1 MSREHPDFLTKRYRE
16 GMIRSV
22 PDSQFY
28 HTAAPSR
35 SDDMLDMWKHVWMAP
50 PFPDFQRYL
59 NTNKR
64 NEPMSRV
71 TIFSTTP
78 PPAPEQELCLRLIK
92 APYGNN
98 IQMIAVNPATGRK
111 VDSGVILEVTSNGVV
126 RTAPGCQA
134 PVLKTNGRGYVQINE
149 G

>member
-1 MSREHPDFLTKRYRE
+1 MNN
-16 GMIRSV
+16 M
-22 PDSQFY
+22 QFY
-28 HTAAPSR
+28 HTAPPSR

-64 NEPMSRV
+64 NEPMSKV
-71 TIFSTTP
+71 TVFNTP
-78 PPAPEQELCLRLIK
+78 APAPEQELCLRLIN
-92 APYGNN
+92 APYGSN
-98 IQMIAVNPATGRK
+98 IQMIAVDPRTGRK
-111 VDSGVILEVTSNGVV
+111 VDSGVILEITSGGVI

-134 PVLKTNGRGYVQINE
+134 PVLKTGKRGYVQITE